1 MDHHVKQ
8 APVQGVT
15 GLWGGTQGSLTSGAA
30 SDPVYI
36 ENIISTVPYRFVQ
49 QGDAAIVRN
58 VTTGLDFSS
67 AGERKFIISRTDS
80 TKFQVPSDWNSSN
93 NSIECFG
100 GGGCAGYHPSGSG
113 GGGGGGY
120 SRKNNVTLTAGSI
133 VDIHIAVQVGPEGSY
148 NGQDG
153 QDTWFGHSS
162 YASATVAAKGG
173 TGGESGGTAG
183 TGGQASAGIGD
194 VKYSGGDGATGANN
208 GSGGGAAGPNGD
220 GGDATSTAGGAG
232 DAGNG
237 GAGGTSSNGILGQN
251 GSNIT
256 HLFGTTGAG
265 GGGFGRSN
273 GNGGNGGQMG
283 GGGGATNGNVY
294 NVGQGM
300 EGGIIITYTPA
311 TAGGGDGGMSWF
323 KRRDGSENHQLYDT
337 VRGLGKVVYSNTT
350 ADQSTNNNITSWTN
364 DGMIVQGDSAR
375 DAANLVFW
383 NFKITENFFDIQ
395 TWTGNGTAGRQ
406 ISHNLNSTPG
416 CIMIKCT
423 SNSSTEWIFYHRQ
436 MPISNT
442 NTSISNPQN
451 SYITFSNQFTTD
463 DSGKFNDTAPTTT
476 NFTLG
481 DDDDVNGSS
490 RTYVAYI
497 WAHNDNDTTG
507 EEGTFGADG
516 DNEVIHCGSFIGTGS
531 KKAITL
537 GWEPQ
542 WILIKNAT
550 NTGGNSGSE
559 WFLFDCQRGA
569 FTRADNPVYDARIS
583 PTETSAEYAGDSY
596 VEMTPTGFN
605 VLTDGRVNAN
615 GQRIIYMAIR
625 RSDGY
630 VSTPP
635 TAGTDVFT
643 MDTGASS
650 SVIPNYDSGFP
661 VDFAITRPFA
671 SSDNWHVTTR
681 LTGREYVRTN
691 ATNAEASNSG
701 YTFDSNVGW
710 AKEGEDSSYLS
721 WMWKRG
727 KGCGVVAYE
736 GNGSNRA
743 INHGMNAAP
752 EMMWVRN
759 REIVDDWVVY
769 HKGLNGGSSPATRYL
784 KLNTN
789 DGEFSDSGGVMWN
802 STAPTAT
809 QFTVGTND
817 RVNKNDDGC
826 LAILFASVTGIS
838 KVGYYS
844 GSNSSQTIT
853 TGFQPRYCF
862 IKKVDSTQGWV
873 VLDTVRG
880 WASGDDQRLEFH
892 NNSAQND
899 SIDFGAPTSTG
910 FTLLGNV
917 EKSNQSGGRYIYYA
931 HA

>member
-542 WILIKNAT
+542 WLLIKNAT

-615 GQRIIYMAIR
+615 GQRMIYMAIR
-625 RSDGY
+625 RPDGY

-643 MDTGASS
+643 KDYGNNSA
-650 SVIPNYDSGFP
+650 VVPCFDSGFP
-661 VDFAITRPFA
+661 VDFAFRRDPDSTTNSLFGARLYGPKEGRINGNDSFSTENDFVWD
-671 SSDNWHVTTR
+671 SNTGIFSNWNEDQR
-681 LTGREYVRTN
+681 AWMWRR
-691 ATNAEASNSG
+691 SNS
-701 YTFDSNVGW
+701 FD
-710 AKEGEDSSYLS
+710 
-721 WMWKRG
+721 
-727 KGCGVVAYE
+727 CVAYR
-736 GNGSNRA
+736 GNGSEHHNIPHKSKNPA
-743 INHGMNAAP
+743 QMICIN
-752 EMMWVRN
+752 ER
-759 REIVDDWVVY
+759 
-769 HKGLNGGSSPATRYL
+769 T
-784 KLNTN
+784 
-789 DGEFSDSGGVMWN
+789 
-802 STAPTAT
+802 
-809 QFTVGTND
+809 
-817 RVNKNDDGC
+817 
-826 LAILFASVTGIS
+826 
-838 KVGYYS
+838 
-844 GSNSSQTIT
+844 
-853 TGFQPRYCF
+853 
-862 IKKVDSTQGWV
+862 V
-873 VLDTVRG
+873 VLIG
-880 WASGDDQRLEFH
+880 MYF
-892 NNSAQND
+892 
-899 SIDFGAPTSTG
+899 I
-910 FTLLGNV
+910 
-917 EKSNQSGGRYIYYA
+917 
-931 HA
+931 